1 MRGQGNNG
9 PLPARTVARFVNV
22 VGLEL
27 LAGLLVLTGGA
38 WVFGVMAEELAEGDT
53 EIDMRFADWLHEH
66 ASRGW
71 TEFFEFV
78 TFLGNVPTLAVVTF
92 VAAILLSRRR
102 QTAELQLLLLAA
114 VGTQI
119 LTVGL
124 KLGFE
129 RERPFFSDPL
139 ATESTYSFPSG
150 HASVSLAVYGTIGY
164 IMARHA
170 STRHAQL
177 AWLGAAALLVLLIGF
192 SRLYL
197 GVHFLSDVIAGFS
210 LGLAWVAFCVVLL
223 HLRLRLKAR
232 RQTSL

>member
-1 MRGQGNNG
+1 LGGSMRSR
-9 PLPARTVARFVNV
+9 LARWIGL

-27 LAGLLVLTGGA
+27 IAGVLVLTAGA
-38 WVFGVMAEELAEGDT
+38 WVFGLMAEELAEGDT
-53 EIDMRFADWLHEH
+53 HVDMRVADWLHEH

-71 TEFFEFV
+71 TEFFEAV
-78 TFLGNVPTLAVVTF
+78 TFLGNVPTLVAVTF
-92 VAAILLSRRR
+92 VAAILLSRKR

-114 VGTQI
+114 IGVQI
-119 LTVGL
+119 LTLGL

-139 ATESTYSFPSG
+139 ATESSYSFPSG
-150 HASVSLAVYGTIGY
+150 HASVSLAVYGTLGY
-164 IMARHA
+164 IAARHA
-170 STRHAQL
+170 STRRAQL
-177 AWLGAAALLVLLIGF
+177 AALGAAALLVLLIGF

-210 LGLAWVAFCVVLL
+210 IGIAWVALCVVLL

>member
-1 MRGQGNNG
+1 MRST
-9 PLPARTVARFVNV
+9 LARWIGLA
-22 VGLEL
+22 GLEL
-27 LAGLLVLTGGA
+27 IAGLLVLTAAA
-38 WVFGVMAEELAEGDT
+38 WVFGVTAEELAEGDT
-53 EIDMRFADWLHEH
+53 EVDERFADWLHEH

-78 TFLGNVPTLAVVTF
+78 TFLGNVPTLVAVTF
-92 VAAILLSRRR
+92 VAAIVLWRKQ

-119 LTVGL
+119 LTFGL

-150 HASVSLAVYGTIGY
+150 HASVSLAVYGTLGY
-164 IMARHA
+164 IVARHA
-170 STRHAQL
+170 ATRRAQL
-177 AWLGAAALLVLLIGF
+177 AALGAAAFLVLLIGF

-210 LGLAWVAFCVVLL
+210 LGLAWVALCVVLL
-223 HLRLRLKAR
+223 HLRLRLRAR
-232 RQTSL
+232 RQTSR